1 MSATAKYP
9 ETASVYELIRMKPG
23 AMARLESVGVTREH
37 FSFRIR
43 DAARDL
49 GVPVE
54 RLTELV
60 QTDDATG

>member
-9 ETASVYELIRMKPG
+9 ETASVYELARVKPG

-37 FSFRIR
+37 YSFRIG
-43 DAARDL
+43 DAARAL

-54 RLTELV
+54 RLTEIIE
-60 QTDDATG
+60 AEPGE

>member
-60 QTDDATG
+60 ETDDANG